1 MSIEKGLEMKNRP
14 LSVNA
19 TFAFILLNIII
30 WLALGIIIAVDA
42 HPAIPD
48 VPIMKGILAAL
59 SLVIACVLIVLFI
72 FIYRRNRTAFYL
84 TLAFFAVTS
93 ALTIIDE
100 VGLSDIVV
108 LVINIIP
115 IVLLI
120 KDRNWYLQ
128 AKAK

>member
-1 MSIEKGLEMKNRP
+1 MKNRP

-30 WLALGIIIAVDA
+30 WLTLGIIIAVDA
-42 HPAIPD
+42 HPALPD
-48 VPIMKGILAAL
+48 IPIMKGILAAL
-59 SLVIACVLIVLFI
+59 SLVIACVLIVLFL
-72 FIYRRNRTAFYL
+72 FIYRRNRTAYYL

-100 VGLSDIVV
+100 VGLSDLVV

-120 KDRNWYLQ
+120 KDRSWYLQ
-128 AKAK
+128 TKAK

>member
-1 MSIEKGLEMKNRP
+1 MTTRP

-42 HPAIPD
+42 HPALPD
-48 VPIMKGILAAL
+48 IPIMKGIMAAL
-59 SLVIACVLIVLFI
+59 SLAIGGVLIVLFL
-72 FIYRRNRTAFYL
+72 FLYRRNQTAFYL

-93 ALTIIDE
+93 VLTIIDD
-100 VGLSDIVV
+100 VGLSDIIV

-120 KDRNWYLQ
+120 KDRSWYLQ
-128 AKAK
+128 ERPK

>member
-1 MSIEKGLEMKNRP
+1 MKDRP
-14 LSVNA
+14 LTVNA

-30 WLALGIIIAVDA
+30 WLALGIIIAVEA
-42 HPAIPD
+42 HPALPD
-48 VPIMKGILAAL
+48 IPIMKGIIATL
-59 SLVIACVLIVLFI
+59 SLVIAGLLIVLFL
-72 FIYRRNRTAFYL
+72 FIYRRNRTAYYL

-93 ALTIIDE
+93 VLTIIDE
-100 VGLSDIVV
+100 VGISDIVV

-128 AKAK
+128 VKANKH